1 MKRIDIIKKLLK
13 EGFTERTLSILDDKQ
28 LLSLNKIMVNEQPI
42 GSVITSKKTPI
53 TDIKNLTKGGLNV
66 ELREKDHHEE
76 EEEEEEVYGSRRKRG
91 LKKRSTKLI
100 EKLVENKYFYNFT
113 SKGDIVN
120 LIKRKLNEVNTGP
133 NVKMGHNGVPE
144 FMTYD
149 SITKSDVKENESDT
163 KTKPGIQKP
172 IVKPST
178 PYSPKQG
185 QKSSPKGLKEN
196 EPDTKTK
203 PGTKKPIV
211 KPSTPY
217 SPSPKKPGEEK
228 KSLPKGLK

>member
-1 MKRIDIIKKLLK
+1 
-13 EGFTERTLSILDDKQ
+13 
-28 LLSLNKIMVNEQPI
+28 
-42 GSVITSKKTPI
+42 
-53 TDIKNLTKGGLNV
+53 
-66 ELREKDHHEE
+66 
-76 EEEEEEVYGSRRKRG
+76 
-91 LKKRSTKLI
+91 
-100 EKLVENKYFYNFT
+100 
-113 SKGDIVN
+113 
-120 LIKRKLNEVNTGP
+120 
-133 NVKMGHNGVPE
+133 MGHNGVPE

>member
-1 MKRIDIIKKLLK
+1 MKRNNIIKKLLK
-13 EGFTERTLSILDDKQ
+13 EGFTERTLSMLDDKQ
-28 LLSLNKIMVNEQPI
+28 IMSLNKIMFNE
-42 GSVITSKKTPI
+42 SVGNVVFSKNTANPN
-53 TDIKNLTKGGLNV
+53 DIKKMTDKGFNV
-66 ELREKDHHEE
+66 ELREKDDYEE
-76 EEEEEEVYGSRRKRG
+76 EEEIYKPRRKRG
-91 LKKRSTKLI
+91 LKNRSSKFV
-100 EKLVENKYFYNFT
+100 EKLVENKYFHNFT

-120 LIKRKLNEVNTGP
+120 LIKHKLNEVNVGP
-133 NVKMGHNGVPE
+133 NVKTGHNGIPE

-149 SITKSDVKENESDT
+149 SITKSDVKENETDT

-178 PYSPKQG
+178 PYSPKPG